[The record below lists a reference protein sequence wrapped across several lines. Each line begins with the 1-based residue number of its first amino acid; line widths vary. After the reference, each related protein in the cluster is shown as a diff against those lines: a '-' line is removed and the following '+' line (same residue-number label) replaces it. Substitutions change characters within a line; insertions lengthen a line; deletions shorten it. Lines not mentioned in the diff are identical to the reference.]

1 MNNAGLTTTF
11 EEGNTGQFELFRNT
25 TVDGSDYWVS
35 YMKERKG
42 NMGPEIPKFFTLND
56 VEVKLSGR

>member
-11 EEGNTGQFELFRNT
+11 EEGNTGQFELFRNV
-25 TVDGSDYWVS
+25 TVDGTDYWVS

-56 VEVKLSGR
+56 VELKLSGR

>member
-11 EEGNTGQFELFRNT
+11 EEGAKGQFELYRKI
-25 TVDGSDYWVS
+25 TVDNSDYWVS

-42 NMGPEIPKFFTLND
+42 NMGPEIPKFFTLKN
-56 VEVKLSGR
+56 VELKLSGR

>member
-1 MNNAGLTTTF
+1 MNNAGLHTTY
-11 EEGNTGQFELFRNT
+11 EEGNRGQFELYRNI

-42 NMGPEIPKFFTLND
+42 NMGPEIPKFFTLKN
-56 VEVKLSGR
+56 VELKLSGR